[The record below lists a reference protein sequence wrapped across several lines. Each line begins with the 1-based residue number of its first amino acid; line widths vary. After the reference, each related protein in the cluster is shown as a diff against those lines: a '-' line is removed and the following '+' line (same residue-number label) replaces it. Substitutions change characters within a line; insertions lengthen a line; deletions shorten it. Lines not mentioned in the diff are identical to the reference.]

1 MSTEVLEQP
10 APPCRTLAE
19 YVAELIARLD
29 SADPA
34 AVARMRA
41 VVGARRAR
49 IRLDDEIVDVAFDAS
64 GALQVAQPSGAVDG
78 EGATDRQ
85 TVLDILDAYVE
96 VTDAILD
103 GRLAIVGAT
112 GDVARMFVAIE
123 ILLDGST
130 RIPSLQRLARDFRED
145 PCREPRRPP
154 TRRSRPTRW
163 HPSGGDASELSV
175 LDRHDLLP

>member
-1 MSTEVLEQP
+1 MSTELHVRP

-19 YVAELIARLD
+19 YIDELIARLD
-29 SADPA
+29 AAEPA
-34 AVARMRA
+34 AVTRMRA
-41 VVGARRAR
+41 AVGTCRAR
-49 IRLDDEIVDVAFDAS
+49 IRLDDEAVDVSFDVD
-64 GALQVAQPSGAVDG
+64 GGLRVDEPSGPVDG

-103 GRLAIVGAT
+103 GRLAITGAT
-112 GDVARMFVAIE
+112 ENVQRIFVAIE

-130 RIPSLQRLARDFRED
+130 RVPALQKLARDFRDD

-154 TRRSRPTRW
+154 RRRSRETPW
-163 HPSGGDASELSV
+163 HPTGDDASELSV
-175 LDRHDLLP
+175 LERHDLLP

>member
-1 MSTEVLEQP
+1 VT
-10 APPCRTLAE
+10 
-19 YVAELIARLD
+19 
-29 SADPA
+29 
-34 AVARMRA
+34 
-41 VVGARRAR
+41 
-49 IRLDDEIVDVAFDAS
+49 FDADGGLS
-64 GALQVAQPSGAVDG
+64 VEEPGRAVDG

-103 GRLAIVGAT
+103 GRLAITGAT
-112 GDVARMFVAIE
+112 DDVARMFVAIE

-130 RIPSLQRLARDFRED
+130 RIPSLQQLARDFRED

-154 TRRSRPTRW
+154 KRRSRATRW
-163 HPSGGDASELSV
+163 HPSGGDDSELCV